1 MSVSAVSQL
10 ARLLR
15 LGGGVALI
23 GGTGLFVNSEFLYN
37 VDGGER
43 VVIFDRFRGIVP
55 DVSAY
60 FLLLC
65 WKRKSFED
73 ISED

>member
-1 MSVSAVSQL
+1 MASSAVTQL

-15 LGGGVALI
+15 LGGGVAVL
-23 GGTGLFVNSEFLYN
+23 GGTGVFINSEFLYN

-55 DVSAY
+55 DVSFVVFCVLIGA
-60 FLLLC
+60 F
-65 WKRKSFED
+65 
-73 ISED
+73 